1 MSSINQCQGRVPGD
15 SPDNIDTVVDTI
27 EVSGDTDLWCE
38 TRDLTWFTFQNY
50 SHHFC
55 IKFLTSPSLSAPEHT
70 EHSLY
75 FSSTPIFDKVFN
87 RIIEA
92 NLTLQNLTF

>member
-1 MSSINQCQGRVPGD
+1 MSNINQCQGRVPGD
-15 SPDNIDTVVDTI
+15 TPDNIDTVVDTI

-38 TRDLTWFTFQNY
+38 TRDLTQVTFQNY

-55 IKFLTSPSLSAPEHT
+55 IKFLTSLSLPAPDHT

-75 FSSTPIFDKVFN
+75 LSSTPIFDKVCKYLV
-87 RIIEA
+87 IDT
-92 NLTLQNLTF
+92 NLTLQN